1 LVSFIRADLLADLR
15 MLPRSSVIRKI
26 NDLVKRARLVKVH
39 AHIVA
44 HLRAQM
50 PAMFGGDTKKE
61 ELLATMGEVFKTVAK
76 NHALTSGDFPSASEY
91 RTKFKRDDFY
101 KFQPLHP
108 KLIGAME
115 QVGIPIKLST
125 HSLYLSIYLYIY
137 ISRYNYQLTGGRM
150 EQVLHTDI
158 PALMAMLPDEAAYAY
173 AAAEVRASKFT
184 ITPIC
189 DE

>member
-1 LVSFIRADLLADLR
+1 

-137 ISRYNYQLTGGRM
+137 IYIPIQLSTDWRTDGAGAAHRHPGADGDAAGRSCVCVRGGGGES
-150 EQVLHTDI
+150 EQIHDHANL
-158 PALMAMLPDEAAYAY
+158 
-173 AAAEVRASKFT
+173 R
-184 ITPIC
+184 
-189 DE
+189 

>member
-1 LVSFIRADLLADLR
+1 

-115 QVGIPIKLST
+115 QVGIPIKL
-125 HSLYLSIYLYIY
+125 
-137 ISRYNYQLTGGRM
+137 
-150 EQVLHTDI
+150 
-158 PALMAMLPDEAAYAY
+158 
-173 AAAEVRASKFT
+173 
-184 ITPIC
+184 
-189 DE
+189 